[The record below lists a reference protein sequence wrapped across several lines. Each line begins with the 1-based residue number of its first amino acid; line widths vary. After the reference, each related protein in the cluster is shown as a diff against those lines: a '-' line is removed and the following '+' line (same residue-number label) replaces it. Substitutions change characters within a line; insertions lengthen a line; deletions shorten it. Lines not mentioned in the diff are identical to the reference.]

1 MVPILIVILAA
12 VLLIW
17 KPFFREEIIPEE
29 KIGIAVVYFEN
40 RTGDKTIDHL
50 KLVIPDLLITN
61 IEQSKYS
68 N

>member
-1 MVPILIVILAA
+1 MIILIVILAA

-40 RTGDKTIDHL
+40 RTGDKTI
-50 KLVIPDLLITN
+50 LIIRHEHGKRHFMQIHST
-61 IEQSKYS
+61 K
-68 N
+68 